1 MWFTDHDTSN
11 TSCLKTIGGKL
22 KFGDLETRKTEIRQG
37 IHWPFQDFKEKI
49 LDRSGLFLYKIIW
62 YLYFTICDGLAI
74 GRSYSST
81 GWLPVP
87 HTVVWR
93 ADMKLPTNQLT
104 SNLSHWTGRETERQ
118 AGEKNSQQKDRQEDK
133 YIHQWYSLG
142 ALDTSRKGRST
153 LNALKAL
160 TSKPLCWI
168 MESIWLMILKQRT
181 KSDIQTIVLNKK
193 KLMQLTHIQNMKYNF
208 LL

>member
-1 MWFTDHDTSN
+1 MFEDDW
-11 TSCLKTIGGKL
+11 G
-22 KFGDLETRKTEIRQG
+22 KTEVQWFGNKKDWNKTG

-62 YLYFTICDGLAI
+62 YLYFTTCDGLAI

-93 ADMKLPTNQLT
+93 EDMKLPTKQLT
-104 SNLSHWTGRETERQ
+104 SNLSHWTGRETEGQ
-118 AGEKNSQQKDRQEDK
+118 AGEQTSQQKDRQEDK

-181 KSDIQTIVLNKK
+181 KCDIKTIVLNKK
-193 KLMQLTHIQNMKYNF
+193 NKMQLTHNQNMKDNF